1 MSKDQSCLT
10 GEVPD
15 NWKLANGMPIHK
27 RGQKEDLGNYRPVSL
42 TSVPSKL
49 MEQIILSAITRHLKD
64 RRSDPDSTDLG
75 GAGPAWPTGS
85 PFMTDEGIESII
97 SKFVHNTKLVG
108 SVELVEGRRALQRD
122 LDRLERWADSNG
134 MRFNKAKCRQ
144 SILAAYPFSFS
155 VTPGERSSSERFK
168 LGVKIMADEEEI
180 MCKLGSIQEIRN
192 KTLQM
197 EKIKA
202 RLKAEFEALESE
214 ERHLKEY
221 KQEMDLLLQEKMAHV
236 EELRLIHADINVME
250 NTIKQSEN
258 DLNKL
263 LESTR
268 RLHEEYKPLKE
279 HVDAL
284 RMTLG
289 LQRLPDLC
297 EEEEKLSLD
306 YFEKQKAEWQTE
318 PQEPPIPESLA
329 AAAAAAQQLQ
339 VARKQDT
346 RQTATFRQ
354 QPPPMKVIFK

>member
-1 MSKDQSCLT
+1 
-10 GEVPD
+10 
-15 NWKLANGMPIHK
+15 
-27 RGQKEDLGNYRPVSL
+27 
-42 TSVPSKL
+42 
-49 MEQIILSAITRHLKD
+49 
-64 RRSDPDSTDLG
+64 
-75 GAGPAWPTGS
+75 
-85 PFMTDEGIESII
+85 
-97 SKFVHNTKLVG
+97 
-108 SVELVEGRRALQRD
+108 
-122 LDRLERWADSNG
+122 
-134 MRFNKAKCRQ
+134 
-144 SILAAYPFSFS
+144 
-155 VTPGERSSSERFK
+155 
-168 LGVKIMADEEEI
+168 MADEQEI
-180 MCKLGSIQEIRN
+180 MCKLESIKEIRN

-197 EKIKA
+197 EKIKT

-268 RLHEEYKPLKE
+268 RLHDEYKPLKE

-354 QPPPMKVIFK
+354 QPPPMKKNLTSNLLCLVPPTRPACHVINKFTGMHLYALCAKPRVGPGTPKSQNGSRMNEKRKNT

>member
-1 MSKDQSCLT
+1 
-10 GEVPD
+10 
-15 NWKLANGMPIHK
+15 MPFLSQNVLHT
-27 RGQKEDLGNYRPVSL
+27 VF
-42 TSVPSKL
+42 L
-49 MEQIILSAITRHLKD
+49 M
-64 RRSDPDSTDLG
+64 
-75 GAGPAWPTGS
+75 
-85 PFMTDEGIESII
+85 
-97 SKFVHNTKLVG
+97 
-108 SVELVEGRRALQRD
+108 
-122 LDRLERWADSNG
+122 
-134 MRFNKAKCRQ
+134 
-144 SILAAYPFSFS
+144 
-155 VTPGERSSSERFK
+155 
-168 LGVKIMADEEEI
+168 
-180 MCKLGSIQEIRN
+180 N

-354 QPPPMKVIFK
+354 QPPPMKGAMPAAPLPRMRGAGGLASGGEAGERCPQQSGRALSLS

>member
-1 MSKDQSCLT
+1 
-10 GEVPD
+10 
-15 NWKLANGMPIHK
+15 
-27 RGQKEDLGNYRPVSL
+27 
-42 TSVPSKL
+42 
-49 MEQIILSAITRHLKD
+49 
-64 RRSDPDSTDLG
+64 
-75 GAGPAWPTGS
+75 
-85 PFMTDEGIESII
+85 F
-97 SKFVHNTKLVG
+97 
-108 SVELVEGRRALQRD
+108 
-122 LDRLERWADSNG
+122 
-134 MRFNKAKCRQ
+134 
-144 SILAAYPFSFS
+144 
-155 VTPGERSSSERFK
+155 
-168 LGVKIMADEEEI
+168 
-180 MCKLGSIQEIRN
+180 RN
-192 KTLQM
+192 KTHQM

-202 RLKAEFEALESE
+202 RLKAEFESLESE

-297 EEEEKLSLD
+297 EEEEKLSLED
-306 YFEKQKAEWQTE
+306 REQCQMSLYNQTHTSGNHITAVGDCYPSTDRQQHMMHCFAGYILSVTYIVNNKTTMPVFCSKNVTHNSIYCSCNFWIIQHFPTYHCKTNLSAVSSYFEKQKAEWQTE

-339 VARKQDT
+339 VARKQDN

-354 QPPPMKVIFK
+354 QPPPMKACLSCHQQIHRNAPICPLCKAKSRSRNPKKPKRKQD

>member
-1 MSKDQSCLT
+1 
-10 GEVPD
+10 
-15 NWKLANGMPIHK
+15 
-27 RGQKEDLGNYRPVSL
+27 
-42 TSVPSKL
+42 
-49 MEQIILSAITRHLKD
+49 
-64 RRSDPDSTDLG
+64 
-75 GAGPAWPTGS
+75 
-85 PFMTDEGIESII
+85 
-97 SKFVHNTKLVG
+97 
-108 SVELVEGRRALQRD
+108 
-122 LDRLERWADSNG
+122 
-134 MRFNKAKCRQ
+134 
-144 SILAAYPFSFS
+144 
-155 VTPGERSSSERFK
+155 
-168 LGVKIMADEEEI
+168 MADEQEI
-180 MCKLGSIQEIRN
+180 MCKLESIKEIRN

-221 KQEMDLLLQEKMAHV
+221 KQEMDLLLQEKMAH
-236 EELRLIHADINVME
+236 ME

-354 QPPPMKVIFK
+354 QPPPMKACLSCHQQIHRNAPICPLCKAKSRSRNPKKPKRKQDE

>member
-1 MSKDQSCLT
+1 
-10 GEVPD
+10 
-15 NWKLANGMPIHK
+15 
-27 RGQKEDLGNYRPVSL
+27 
-42 TSVPSKL
+42 
-49 MEQIILSAITRHLKD
+49 
-64 RRSDPDSTDLG
+64 
-75 GAGPAWPTGS
+75 
-85 PFMTDEGIESII
+85 
-97 SKFVHNTKLVG
+97 
-108 SVELVEGRRALQRD
+108 
-122 LDRLERWADSNG
+122 
-134 MRFNKAKCRQ
+134 
-144 SILAAYPFSFS
+144 
-155 VTPGERSSSERFK
+155 
-168 LGVKIMADEEEI
+168 MADEQEI
-180 MCKLGSIQEIRN
+180 MCKLESIKEIRN

-268 RLHEEYKPLKE
+268 RLHDEYKPLKE

-297 EEEEKLSLD
+297 EEEEKLSLEMIQPM
-306 YFEKQKAEWQTE
+306 FLISKVTLR
-318 PQEPPIPESLA
+318 S
-329 AAAAAAQQLQ
+329 
-339 VARKQDT
+339 RKQNG
-346 RQTATFRQ
+346 RQSLRS
-354 QPPPMKVIFK
+354 PPSLSPLLQLLLPNNFKWLGSRTLGRRLPSGNSLHL

>member
-1 MSKDQSCLT
+1 
-10 GEVPD
+10 
-15 NWKLANGMPIHK
+15 
-27 RGQKEDLGNYRPVSL
+27 
-42 TSVPSKL
+42 
-49 MEQIILSAITRHLKD
+49 
-64 RRSDPDSTDLG
+64 
-75 GAGPAWPTGS
+75 
-85 PFMTDEGIESII
+85 
-97 SKFVHNTKLVG
+97 
-108 SVELVEGRRALQRD
+108 
-122 LDRLERWADSNG
+122 
-134 MRFNKAKCRQ
+134 
-144 SILAAYPFSFS
+144 
-155 VTPGERSSSERFK
+155 
-168 LGVKIMADEEEI
+168 MADEQEI
-180 MCKLGSIQEIRN
+180 MCKLESIKEIRN

-268 RLHEEYKPLKE
+268 RLHDEYKPLKE

-297 EEEEKLSLD
+297 EEEEKLSLEMIQPMC
-306 YFEKQKAEWQTE
+306 F
-318 PQEPPIPESLA
+318 IPKVTSRS
-329 AAAAAAQQLQ
+329 
-339 VARKQDT
+339 RKQNG
-346 RQTATFRQ
+346 RQNLKNPPYLNPLLLQLLLPNNSKWPGSRTHGR
-354 QPPPMKVIFK
+354 QPPSDSNLHL

>member
-1 MSKDQSCLT
+1 MPGGGGYVVSIVCL
-10 GEVPD
+10 G
-15 NWKLANGMPIHK
+15 LY
-27 RGQKEDLGNYRPVSL
+27 LY
-42 TSVPSKL
+42 
-49 MEQIILSAITRHLKD
+49 
-64 RRSDPDSTDLG
+64 
-75 GAGPAWPTGS
+75 
-85 PFMTDEGIESII
+85 I
-97 SKFVHNTKLVG
+97 S
-108 SVELVEGRRALQRD
+108 RD
-122 LDRLERWADSNG
+122 
-134 MRFNKAKCRQ
+134 
-144 SILAAYPFSFS
+144 
-155 VTPGERSSSERFK
+155 VK
-168 LGVKIMADEEEI
+168 LGVKSMADEQEI
-180 MCKLGSIQEIRN
+180 MCKLESIKEIRFPYICTTQWLHLISASSSPIDPSCPVLFVVN

-268 RLHEEYKPLKE
+268 RLHDEYKPLKE

-354 QPPPMKVIFK
+354 QPPPMKACLSCHQQIHRNAPICPLCKAKSRSRNPKKPKRKQDE

>member
-1 MSKDQSCLT
+1 
-10 GEVPD
+10 
-15 NWKLANGMPIHK
+15 
-27 RGQKEDLGNYRPVSL
+27 
-42 TSVPSKL
+42 
-49 MEQIILSAITRHLKD
+49 
-64 RRSDPDSTDLG
+64 
-75 GAGPAWPTGS
+75 
-85 PFMTDEGIESII
+85 
-97 SKFVHNTKLVG
+97 
-108 SVELVEGRRALQRD
+108 
-122 LDRLERWADSNG
+122 
-134 MRFNKAKCRQ
+134 
-144 SILAAYPFSFS
+144 
-155 VTPGERSSSERFK
+155 
-168 LGVKIMADEEEI
+168 MADEQEI
-180 MCKLGSIQEIRN
+180 MCKLESIKEIRN

-297 EEEEKLSLD
+297 EEEEKLSLEPV
-306 YFEKQKAEWQTE
+306 YHVTSKFIGTHRYVHSAKQKAGLG
-318 PQEPPIPESLA
+318 IPKNPRGNRMSET
-329 AAAAAAQQLQ
+329 Q
-339 VARKQDT
+339 KIHGEN
-346 RQTATFRQ
+346 
-354 QPPPMKVIFK
+354 M

>member
-1 MSKDQSCLT
+1 
-10 GEVPD
+10 
-15 NWKLANGMPIHK
+15 
-27 RGQKEDLGNYRPVSL
+27 
-42 TSVPSKL
+42 
-49 MEQIILSAITRHLKD
+49 
-64 RRSDPDSTDLG
+64 
-75 GAGPAWPTGS
+75 
-85 PFMTDEGIESII
+85 
-97 SKFVHNTKLVG
+97 
-108 SVELVEGRRALQRD
+108 
-122 LDRLERWADSNG
+122 
-134 MRFNKAKCRQ
+134 
-144 SILAAYPFSFS
+144 
-155 VTPGERSSSERFK
+155 
-168 LGVKIMADEEEI
+168 
-180 MCKLGSIQEIRN
+180 
-192 KTLQM
+192 M

-354 QPPPMKVIFK
+354 QPPPMKQQQAVPGKQPPPSLLPCAPHLRRTKKKNHSHCGSWCPAPSQCPGPNTRPPLVATAAVPRTTGKAGRSGAAAVVAQREFGQGI

>member
-1 MSKDQSCLT
+1 
-10 GEVPD
+10 
-15 NWKLANGMPIHK
+15 
-27 RGQKEDLGNYRPVSL
+27 
-42 TSVPSKL
+42 
-49 MEQIILSAITRHLKD
+49 
-64 RRSDPDSTDLG
+64 
-75 GAGPAWPTGS
+75 
-85 PFMTDEGIESII
+85 
-97 SKFVHNTKLVG
+97 
-108 SVELVEGRRALQRD
+108 
-122 LDRLERWADSNG
+122 
-134 MRFNKAKCRQ
+134 
-144 SILAAYPFSFS
+144 
-155 VTPGERSSSERFK
+155 
-168 LGVKIMADEEEI
+168 MADEQEI
-180 MCKLGSIQEIRN
+180 MCKLESIKEIRN

-297 EEEEKLSLD
+297 EEEEKLSLELACHAISRSIGMHQSALSAKPKAALGIQRSPRGSKTNESLPRKKLLRGNGATVCD
-306 YFEKQKAEWQTE
+306 MLVIPPFGLLRTSRTCTTLRLKNTWYRENKGFYPISDNMLNVLEKQTE
-318 PQEPPIPESLA
+318 
-329 AAAAAAQQLQ
+329 
-339 VARKQDT
+339 
-346 RQTATFRQ
+346 
-354 QPPPMKVIFK
+354 

>member
-1 MSKDQSCLT
+1 
-10 GEVPD
+10 
-15 NWKLANGMPIHK
+15 
-27 RGQKEDLGNYRPVSL
+27 
-42 TSVPSKL
+42 
-49 MEQIILSAITRHLKD
+49 
-64 RRSDPDSTDLG
+64 
-75 GAGPAWPTGS
+75 
-85 PFMTDEGIESII
+85 
-97 SKFVHNTKLVG
+97 
-108 SVELVEGRRALQRD
+108 
-122 LDRLERWADSNG
+122 
-134 MRFNKAKCRQ
+134 
-144 SILAAYPFSFS
+144 
-155 VTPGERSSSERFK
+155 
-168 LGVKIMADEEEI
+168 MADEQEI
-180 MCKLGSIQEIRN
+180 MCKLESIKEIRN

-297 EEEEKLSLD
+297 EEEEKLSL
-306 YFEKQKAEWQTE
+306 EKLNGRRSHRNLQFQNPWLQR
-318 PQEPPIPESLA
+318 
-329 AAAAAAQQLQ
+329 QQLLNSCKWPGNRIRGRRPLSDNSHLQ
-339 VARKQDT
+339 
-346 RQTATFRQ
+346 
-354 QPPPMKVIFK
+354 

>member
-1 MSKDQSCLT
+1 
-10 GEVPD
+10 
-15 NWKLANGMPIHK
+15 
-27 RGQKEDLGNYRPVSL
+27 
-42 TSVPSKL
+42 
-49 MEQIILSAITRHLKD
+49 
-64 RRSDPDSTDLG
+64 
-75 GAGPAWPTGS
+75 
-85 PFMTDEGIESII
+85 
-97 SKFVHNTKLVG
+97 
-108 SVELVEGRRALQRD
+108 
-122 LDRLERWADSNG
+122 
-134 MRFNKAKCRQ
+134 
-144 SILAAYPFSFS
+144 
-155 VTPGERSSSERFK
+155 
-168 LGVKIMADEEEI
+168 MADEQEI
-180 MCKLGSIQEIRN
+180 MCKLESIKEIRN

-354 QPPPMKVIFK
+354 QPPPMKHKLLNAVYPYITGDAGAPLKQRSTQKLFQQIPVNPISQAGKRSHAFPPGGPPDWVCKWPSKGEKGTLLKDEG

>member
-1 MSKDQSCLT
+1 MAGYVVPTARGSLAGYSGWNCKSR
-10 GEVPD
+10 EV
-15 NWKLANGMPIHK
+15 L
-27 RGQKEDLGNYRPVSL
+27 
-42 TSVPSKL
+42 
-49 MEQIILSAITRHLKD
+49 LSAAAVRAQEP
-64 RRSDPDSTDLG
+64 R
-75 GAGPAWPTGS
+75 AGSASGS
-85 PFMTDEGIESII
+85 IVLASPSVHPFSP
-97 SKFVHNTKLVG
+97 
-108 SVELVEGRRALQRD
+108 RRAFASSARVGGGWGGGQG
-122 LDRLERWADSNG
+122 WH
-134 MRFNKAKCRQ
+134 C
-144 SILAAYPFSFS
+144 
-155 VTPGERSSSERFK
+155 ERSS
-168 LGVKIMADEEEI
+168 MADEQEI
-180 MCKLGSIQEIRN
+180 MCKLESIKEIRN

-354 QPPPMKVIFK
+354 QPPPMKACLSCHQQIHRNAPICPLCKAKSRSRNPKKPKRKQDE